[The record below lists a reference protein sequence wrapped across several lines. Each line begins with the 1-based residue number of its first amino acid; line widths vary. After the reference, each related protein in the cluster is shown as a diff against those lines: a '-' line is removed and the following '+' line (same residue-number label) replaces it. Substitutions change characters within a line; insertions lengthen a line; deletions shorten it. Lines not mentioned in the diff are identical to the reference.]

1 MICKNFSGTHR
12 GLSEE
17 LSQAA
22 GSPSRGAS
30 GRPQPS
36 SQWLRI
42 SRLFFCGTKL
52 EHVDRECYMWITGD
66 RPGRGTGERIGSGY
80 TRSQW
85 DPKTMPA
92 ARAESLAGRAVQ
104 YFREWRAAMAGS
116 VNKVILVGNLGK
128 DPEIRR
134 TQDGRPI
141 ANLSVATSDTWRDKA
156 TGERKEKTEWHRV
169 VIFSEPLCKI
179 VEQYLKK
186 GAKVYIE
193 GALQTRKWTDQAGVE
208 KYSTEV
214 VLQGFNS
221 VLTMLDGR
229 SGGGGGNFGSDEQ
242 GGGGGGDFGSSGP
255 SSAAP
260 RRAVAAGARNSDM
273 DDDIP
278 F

>member
-1 MICKNFSGTHR
+1 
-12 GLSEE
+12 
-17 LSQAA
+17 
-22 GSPSRGAS
+22 
-30 GRPQPS
+30 
-36 SQWLRI
+36 
-42 SRLFFCGTKL
+42 
-52 EHVDRECYMWITGD
+52 
-66 RPGRGTGERIGSGY
+66 
-80 TRSQW
+80 
-85 DPKTMPA
+85 
-92 ARAESLAGRAVQ
+92 
-104 YFREWRAAMAGS
+104 MAGS

-141 ANLSVATSDTWRDKA
+141 ANLSIATSETWRDKS

-193 GALQTRKWTDQAGVE
+193 GALQTRKWTDQSGVE

-221 VLTMLDGR
+221 TLTMLEGR
-229 SGGGGGNFGSDEQ
+229 SGGGGGNFGSDDA
-242 GGGGGGDFGSSGP
+242 GDFGSSGST
-255 SSAAP
+255 SSAP